1 MTTVTYRSP
10 RLVWCHN
17 IGGTSR
23 TGAKRGGVIDPEDLH
38 AVEAVGIV

>member
-10 RLVWCHN
+10 RLV
-17 IGGTSR
+17 
-23 TGAKRGGVIDPEDLH
+23 GATHRGYLPHGSEVRGGIIDPEDLH